1 MIQSFNEKYQDPF
14 SWMSRGHQTATLQHL
29 RQIFSLNLSDTN
41 LIFMVLMLALLGFRS
56 QINRKGVVEAIR
68 INVTVWPY
76 LPEAVHGV
84 VSTRT
89 FIVGARHF
97 PGCGKAL

>member
-1 MIQSFNEKYQDPF
+1 MDVQRTSNSNAAASEEK
-14 SWMSRGHQTATLQHL
+14 SH
-29 RQIFSLNLSDTN
+29 FSLNLSDTN
-41 LIFMVLMLALLGFRS
+41 LIFMVLMLAVLTLGN
-56 QINRKGVVEAIR
+56 QINTAGVVEAIR
-68 INVTVWPY
+68 RDVTVWPY